1 MLMRF
6 FLFNMMSKT
15 FLALAIRISQR
26 YLICLLICLFIYLF
40 ICLFIYLFIYLS
52 PKPFLPTHRYVIDP
66 FVEKPHLSLDGKPL
80 DKGLVDLTKVASVN
94 REMVFEEV
102 LINGKPRADLPLTTL
117 YVTQEER
124 EAASQL
130 TNIKKAD
137 LVKMAENLVAK
148 LTDDSLFKFFK
159 EKLALVQKRLTSTKK
174 EVIISIYEEI
184 SKLVDNNELDQQQNE
199 HEHSQG
205 DE

>member
-1 MLMRF
+1 M
-6 FLFNMMSKT
+6 
-15 FLALAIRISQR
+15 
-26 YLICLLICLFIYLF
+26 
-40 ICLFIYLFIYLS
+40 
-52 PKPFLPTHRYVIDP
+52 
-66 FVEKPHLSLDGKPL
+66 SLDGKPL

-137 LVKMAENLVAK
+137 LVKMAEDLVVK
-148 LTDDSLFKFFK
+148 LTDDSLLEFFK
-159 EKLALVQKRLTSTKK
+159 EKLALVQKRLSSTKK
-174 EVIISIYEEI
+174 EAIISIYEEI
-184 SKLVDNNELDQQQNE
+184 SKLVENNELDQHKMNMNIYKMNSFKSYTCTLYLLLCLNF
-199 HEHSQG
+199 HMNVHMNFPLLVLSCKYTV
-205 DE
+205 

>member
-1 MLMRF
+1 MVKKSSRRCIVIEK
-6 FLFNMMSKT
+6 SEY
-15 FLALAIRISQR
+15 III
-26 YLICLLICLFIYLF
+26 YFIYFL
-40 ICLFIYLFIYLS
+40 IYLFIYFFMDKTLF
-52 PKPFLPTHRYVIDP
+52 PNYRYVIDP

-117 YVTQEER
+117 YVTQEEK

-137 LVKMAENLVAK
+137 LVKMAEDLVVK
-148 LTDDSLFKFFK
+148 LTDDSLLEFFK
-159 EKLALVQKRLTSTKK
+159 EKLALVQKKLSSTKK

-184 SKLVDNNELDQQQNE
+184 SKLVENNELDQQQNE
-199 HEHSQG
+199 HEHLQG